1 MHFRYGCPD
10 RSDTRSIELLPASS
24 QTEDMG
30 TMNATTLVREQHPAC
45 ASHLC
50 VEDSVRQLL
59 IVSSATE
66 DRRFL
71 ARILSSHTCPQ
82 YWVTSVH
89 EAIDWLERGS
99 AQVVICDDRLPD
111 GQWQELWEELR
122 RRPTPPVFIV
132 SAGWSD
138 ARLWAEVLNLG
149 AYDVLVKP
157 YHDGEVKRILRNAC
171 RTFEHHRNGGEPWH
185 T

>member
-24 QTEDMG
+24 QTEYMG

-82 YWVTSVH
+82 YWVTSVR
-89 EAIDWLERGS
+89 EAIDWLDRGS

-122 RRPTPPVFIV
+122 RRSVPPVFIV
-132 SAGWSD
+132 SVDWTLSIF
-138 ARLWAEVLNLG
+138 
-149 AYDVLVKP
+149 
-157 YHDGEVKRILRNAC
+157 RILFVITLR
-171 RTFEHHRNGGEPWH
+171 R
-185 T
+185 